1 MQKGAT
7 MKNSA
12 VRSII
17 LAVIFGTAMAAFAGP
32 RAERAR
38 YEAKRQEKKEAFAA
52 QARRWA
58 HYLSDEG
65 ALGAIGWKEFVVNP
79 AAKGPV
85 SLVVVLGGRES
96 IDDEHRPSQPPPALD
111 PLITYAKTGNK
122 GKVVILVP
130 QLPENDGQRAGR
142 RAMRQG
148 PAAPN
153 GGDKLPELVRA
164 RVEKHGVPPARVFA
178 TGVSMGGHE
187 IYRLLVREPN
197 LFARAVIV
205 GAVGDVEKAGDVQSE
220 LRVYHGADDEVIALG
235 RAKAMVDAV
244 NAKNP
249 GRASLVTLKGKRHR
263 DAAEAAYS
271 KSDCWKWLLR

>member
-17 LAVIFGTAMAAFAGP
+17 LAVIFGMTLAAFAGP

-38 YEAKRQEKKEAFAA
+38 YEAKRQEKKEASAA

-58 HYLSDEG
+58 HYPSDEG
-65 ALGAIGWKEFVVNP
+65 GLGAIGWKEYVVIP
-79 AAKGPV
+79 AAEGPV

-96 IDDEHRPSQPPPALD
+96 IDDEQRSTQPPPALD

-142 RAMRQG
+142 RPMRQG

-153 GGDKLPELVRA
+153 GADKLPELVRA
-164 RVEKHGVPPARVFA
+164 RGEKHGGPPARVFA

-187 IYRLLVREPN
+187 VYRLLVREPK

-205 GAVGDVEKAGDVQSE
+205 GAVGDAEKAGDVQSE

-249 GRASLVTLKGKRHR
+249 GCTSLVTLKGKRHR

>member
-1 MQKGAT
+1 

-17 LAVIFGTAMAAFAGP
+17 LVVICGMTMAAFAGP

-38 YEAKRQEKKEAFAA
+38 YEAKRQEKQEASAA

-65 ALGAIGWKEFVVNP
+65 ALGAIGWKEYVVNP
-79 AAKGPV
+79 AAKGSV

-96 IDDEHRPSQPPPALD
+96 IDDEHRPSEPPPALD

-142 RAMRQG
+142 RPMRQG
-148 PAAPN
+148 PTAPN
-153 GGDKLPELVRA
+153 GGDKFVGRN
-164 RVEKHGVPPARVFA
+164 RVA
-178 TGVSMGGHE
+178 
-187 IYRLLVREPN
+187 
-197 LFARAVIV
+197 
-205 GAVGDVEKAGDVQSE
+205 
-220 LRVYHGADDEVIALG
+220 
-235 RAKAMVDAV
+235 
-244 NAKNP
+244 
-249 GRASLVTLKGKRHR
+249 
-263 DAAEAAYS
+263 
-271 KSDCWKWLLR
+271 